1 MTRAILSITLP
12 PWQSYFWQ
20 KSLLFSFSF
29 LLLVAICPFS
39 DEWAVTRLVLIPGL
53 GVKNRPGSDCSRALM
68 STLDRDPVIPTLGRV
83 LMRPLDL
90 PQEGLITE
98 TGRSQIAT
106 TTTTTT
112 TTTATTTA
120 GQRNIQPFTSPKT
133 LKPFTSDVLRHFV
146 GRC

>member
-1 MTRAILSITLP
+1 MTRAILSIALP
-12 PWQSYFWQ
+12 VLF
-20 KSLLFSFSF
+20 LAEIVVVFFSFF
-29 LLLVAICPFS
+29 QLLVAICPFS

-98 TGRSQIAT
+98 TGRSKI
-106 TTTTTT
+106 
-112 TTTATTTA
+112 
-120 GQRNIQPFTSPKT
+120 
-133 LKPFTSDVLRHFV
+133 
-146 GRC
+146 